1 MSKTVD
7 FCNTKSLREKIQDN
21 TKIKQTA
28 IDLAMMDKM
37 QVLKPLKN
45 TLFNNKYLVPQ
56 KTSRG
61 SLKSNGESKIRDNKS
76 SDPHKVKTFLPSLN
90 NDFSKLDLFDV
101 TNKKKQ
107 KKQSKP
113 VTPTNTTSSYRAQ
126 SRSHKVTSG
135 SSLKATLK
143 FKKHTSLTPPS
154 TPDKQKAE
162 NLKKSQ
168 LNIYFTPTKLSQ
180 RKQSRKERLKYKE
193 KKTIERGKGKY
204 SQKELSYYFPAR
216 KSNRV
221 SSNQRKKENEEQL
234 QKIILGSVEYD
245 LEVSDEGDKGKG
257 VRTLREFSK
266 GDFICEY
273 SGELIGKKEA
283 DLREVKYG
291 KDPECGCYMYYFKFK
306 ENVHCVDATLTGR
319 IGRFINHSAKA
330 ALFIL
335 SAANLVTKAME
346 VSGVPRLFF
355 FAKRHIL
362 KGEELLYDYGDR
374 SKLSL
379 KNHPWLRR

>member
-28 IDLAMMDKM
+28 IDLVLQFQTFYLLRGSFNFYNILASYVYSHFFLIKAMMDKM

-180 RKQSRKERLKYKE
+180 RKQYCFN
-193 KKTIERGKGKY
+193 I
-204 SQKELSYYFPAR
+204 
-216 KSNRV
+216 
-221 SSNQRKKENEEQL
+221 
-234 QKIILGSVEYD
+234 
-245 LEVSDEGDKGKG
+245 
-257 VRTLREFSK
+257 
-266 GDFICEY
+266 
-273 SGELIGKKEA
+273 
-283 DLREVKYG
+283 
-291 KDPECGCYMYYFKFK
+291 
-306 ENVHCVDATLTGR
+306 
-319 IGRFINHSAKA
+319 
-330 ALFIL
+330 
-335 SAANLVTKAME
+335 
-346 VSGVPRLFF
+346 
-355 FAKRHIL
+355 
-362 KGEELLYDYGDR
+362 
-374 SKLSL
+374 
-379 KNHPWLRR
+379 